1 MKKITKP
8 AQREEAVYYSDFSGK
23 CFGEAHPPVELILD
37 FGYGSGY
44 DGSKL
49 TLHLDDKDVE
59 DILFLLKAKLS
70 NETKKQFKEK
80 LVKLEEDF
88 DDSMQMR
95 DWNNCDY
102 ICNSKELLERIV

>member
-49 TLHLDDKDVE
+49 TFHLDDKDVE
-59 DILFLLKAKLS
+59 DILLLLKSNLS

-95 DWNNCDY
+95 DWNSCDY
-102 ICNSKELLERIV
+102 ICNNKDLLERIV

>member
-23 CFGEAHPPVELILD
+23 CFGEAHPPVELVLD

-49 TLHLDDKDVE
+49 TFHLDDKDVE
-59 DILFLLKAKLS
+59 DILLLLKSNLS

-95 DWNNCDY
+95 DWNSCDY
-102 ICNSKELLERIV
+102 ICNNKDLLERIV

>member
-8 AQREEAVYYSDFSGK
+8 AQQEEAVFYSDFSGK
-23 CFGEAHPPVELILD
+23 CFGEMHPPVELILD

-49 TLHLDDKDVE
+49 TFHLDDKETE
-59 DILFLLKAKLS
+59 DILFLLKSKLS

-80 LVKLEEDF
+80 LVKLEDDF
-88 DDSMQMR
+88 DDSVQMR
-95 DWNNCDY
+95 DWNNCDC
-102 ICNSKELLERIV
+102 ICNNKELLKKII